1 VQQIIGKSDFDGNQC
16 INYTE
21 FLSATVDLNKYLSEQ
36 KLLAVFRQFD
46 TDNSGQLTPQNI
58 KYAMQK
64 LGYEVDLADIKT
76 IVT

>member
-1 VQQIIGKSDFDGNQC
+1 
-16 INYTE
+16 
-21 FLSATVDLNKYLSEQ
+21 LNKYLSEQ
-36 KLLAVFRQFD
+36 TLLAVFRQFD